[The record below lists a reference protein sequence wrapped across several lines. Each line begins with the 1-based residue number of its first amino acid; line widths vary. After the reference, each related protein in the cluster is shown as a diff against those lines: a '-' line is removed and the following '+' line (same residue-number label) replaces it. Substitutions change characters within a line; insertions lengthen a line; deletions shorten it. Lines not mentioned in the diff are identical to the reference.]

1 MFFRQVYDEA
11 LAQAAYLVGCQR
23 TGEALVI
30 DPERD
35 VDRYVDLAKREG
47 LRITAVA
54 ETHIHADYLSGA
66 RELAERTGARLY
78 VSNHG
83 GADWSYRWLNAKRA
97 GGSYDAVLLNHGDTF
112 KVGNIELRALH
123 TPGHTPEHVAFL
135 LTDGAVSDEP
145 MGVFTGDFVFVGDM
159 GRPDLLETAVGVKGA
174 KEISAR
180 DLFESI
186 REFAA
191 LPEHL
196 QVWPAHGAG
205 SACGKALGAI
215 PQSTVGYELRTSP
228 ALRAAREGQQ
238 RFVDYILAEQP
249 EPPAYFAR
257 MKRLNRDGAPVLG
270 ALPVPARM
278 SAREALDFAQH
289 ARHVVLDTR
298 AWDAFRAGHLPGALS
313 TPLDKTFP
321 TVAGSYVEEGERIA
335 LIVDESRVEEAVRL
349 LVRVGLDDVVG
360 FTPPG
365 AIDELRAS
373 GAPLEETPEIDAKE
387 LRRMLD
393 AGEPVALFD
402 VRRASEHFAGAIRGG
417 KYPNVAHT
425 SLPQRLSETP
435 TTPAGEPLVVHCA
448 GGVRSARAASYLQ
461 RKGFRPINLKGGYAA
476 WLAETRER

>member
-1 MFFRQVYDEA
+1 MLLRQVYDDS

-35 VDRYVDLAKREG
+35 VDRYIDLAKREG

-54 ETHIHADYLSGA
+54 ETHIHADFLSGA
-66 RELAERTGARLY
+66 RELAERVGARLY
-78 VSNHG
+78 LSANG
-83 GADWSYRWLNAKRA
+83 GRDWSYTWLDRKR
-97 GGSYDAVLLNHGDTF
+97 GGGRYDATLLKHGDAF

-123 TPGHTPEHVAFL
+123 TPGHTPEHVSFL
-135 LTDGAVSDEP
+135 LTDRATSDEP

-174 KEISAR
+174 KESSAR
-180 DLFESI
+180 DLFASI
-186 REFAA
+186 KEFTS
-191 LPEHL
+191 LPEFL

-215 PQSTVGYELRTSP
+215 PQSTIGYEVRTSP
-228 ALRAAREGQQ
+228 ALRAARDGREA
-238 RFVDYILAEQP
+238 FVEFILADQP

-270 ALPVPARM
+270 GLPEPKRM
-278 SAREALDFAQH
+278 SAREMMEFAQSPSN
-289 ARHVVLDTR
+289 VVLDTR
-298 AWDAFRAGHLPGALS
+298 SWDEFRAGHLPGALS
-313 TPLDKTFP
+313 AVLDKSFP
-321 TVAGSYVEEGERIA
+321 SVAGSYVEEGERIA
-335 LIVDESRVEEAVRL
+335 IVVDEARVEEAVRL
-349 LVRVGLDDVVG
+349 LVRVGLDDIVG
-360 FTPPG
+360 FAPPLVM
-365 AIDELRAS
+365 DELRKS
-373 GAPLEETPEIDAKE
+373 GAVLETTREIDATE

-417 KYPNVAHT
+417 NYPNVAHLT
-425 SLPQRLSETP
+425 LSKRLSETP
-435 TTPAGEPLVVHCA
+435 KTPGGEPLVVHCA

-461 RKGFRPINLKGGYAA
+461 RKGFDPINLKGGYAA
-476 WLAETRER
+476 WLKETRER